1 LKIHERNIN
10 TDLKNQI
17 NLYGVL
23 DWFLFYCVLII
34 LIEASVMITVSFFD
48 HSISVESTFALVIVA
63 SLNTSDF
70 GNLVNNLGQWN
81 LYMINFERVY
91 NMGQNI
97 GVE

>member
-1 LKIHERNIN
+1 
-10 TDLKNQI
+10 
-17 NLYGVL
+17 
-23 DWFLFYCVLII
+23 
-34 LIEASVMITVSFFD
+34 MITVSFFD